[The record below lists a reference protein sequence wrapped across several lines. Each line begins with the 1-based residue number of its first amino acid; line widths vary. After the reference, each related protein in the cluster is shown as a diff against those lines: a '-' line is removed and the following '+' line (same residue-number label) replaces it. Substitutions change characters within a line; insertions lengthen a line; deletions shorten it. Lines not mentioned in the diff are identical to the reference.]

1 MALSVCLG
9 LTILRRKIISLLKKD
24 RVQIALLQET
34 HLTDSEHLK
43 LKRDWVGQIYYSSFN
58 SKSRGVAIL
67 VHKNLPFTLHTIVR
81 DTDGRF
87 ILITGL
93 LYGELILLGS
103 VYAPNTFDRSFYSNF
118 LAKASPVCPNH
129 VIIGGDFNCG
139 LNPET
144 DYNPPKSQPSS
155 KMAKATT
162 DLCSD
167 LGLFDAWRV
176 CNPHVKDFTFFS
188 RPHFSFSRIDYMFV
202 SGSVLDRTRGCL
214 IHTCALS
221 DHSSATSVVIWRYI
235 NKTELNRIDN
245 FSSQIPQTTL

>member
-1 MALSVCLG
+1 MSNTKIITLNVKG
-9 LTILRRKIISLLKKD
+9 INHVIKRRKIISLLKKD

-118 LAKASPVCPNH
+118 LAKTSPVCRNH

-188 RPHFSFSRIDYMFV
+188 RPHFSFSRIDYMFNTISYV
-202 SGSVLDRTRGCL
+202 TSGFICHCL
-214 IHTCALS
+214 LWGILFC
-221 DHSSATSVVIWRYI
+221 V
-235 NKTELNRIDN
+235 
-245 FSSQIPQTTL
+245 

>member
-1 MALSVCLG
+1 MSNTKIITLNVKG
-9 LTILRRKIISLLKKD
+9 INHVIKRRKIISLLKKD

-43 LKRDWVGQIYYSSFN
+43 LKRDWVGQIYYSSFT

-118 LAKASPVCPNH
+118 LAKTSPVCPNH
-129 VIIGGDFNCG
+129 VIIGGDFNF
-139 LNPET
+139 
-144 DYNPPKSQPSS
+144 
-155 KMAKATT
+155 
-162 DLCSD
+162 D

-188 RPHFSFSRIDYMFV
+188 RPHFSFSRIDYMFGVILLPTSEEEV
-202 SGSVLDRTRGCL
+202 SLVHCSL
-214 IHTCALS
+214 
-221 DHSSATSVVIWRYI
+221 
-235 NKTELNRIDN
+235 
-245 FSSQIPQTTL
+245 

>member
-118 LAKASPVCPNH
+118 LAKTSPVCPNH

-188 RPHFSFSRIDYMFV
+188 RPHFSFSRIDYILFLNTMLNVCVFPPPTTFYFLFIFYFILFIV
-202 SGSVLDRTRGCL
+202 SLDFKCGTL
-214 IHTCALS
+214 
-221 DHSSATSVVIWRYI
+221 YI
-235 NKTELNRIDN
+235 FCPRRVYW
-245 FSSQIPQTTL
+245 